1 MNDNLTEPQNPRNRL
16 SPSITLQFNPMSS
29 RSASPP
35 QSPSGLR
42 WRLGCLVAL
51 ASLLFVLG
59 WLGAVVYL
67 GLALQSNLQALE
79 ALSQR
84 PLDQVD
90 FHQAGQTLH
99 QARANS
105 ASLRRLASP
114 LLVITP
120 ALKWLPRY
128 GRDLSAARPLLD
140 LAADLTLSA
149 DEVFIAF
156 EPLLNGL
163 TASTSEGPFSLLAKT
178 LPTATPHVHAAS
190 QALKRV
196 ESLQSQL
203 NSADLSPEIQT
214 RLDRLNHYLPF
225 AHDGLEL
232 AQALPELAGLE
243 APQSYLLLVQ
253 NQDELRPTGGF
264 IGGAGIL
271 TVSHG
276 RIEEFYLIDSAAVDD
291 FTKGPYPAP
300 PAPLRRYMGLGLWSF
315 RDANWSPDFPTS
327 AQTAIRLYHLTQNH
341 KVEGVIAVEQ
351 TTVRLILEA
360 LEPVTVPGTSE
371 PVSAENIVDL
381 MRQSWS
387 VQPGERA
394 DNEWK
399 DHRKDLMIA
408 LGQKLLERL
417 QTSHDLSTWAAL
429 AQQVLTALDQRHL
442 LIYSTQPPLAARLAE
457 AGWDGGLQP
466 GSHDFLMVVDAN
478 VGYDRV
484 NPLIQESLHYTV
496 DLSNPARPTAF
507 LVVRYFNTTPVEAAC
522 RQPPEARRGEYIDSM
537 QQCYWDYWRVLAPAG
552 ITLLYASPNH
562 VSADELITRQGDT
575 TSPRARAGD
584 VGTTEISGI
593 FVLPPN
599 QSEEIRLIYELP
611 PSVLEVSG
619 SSEITYRLHLQK
631 QSGID
636 SLPVNLTLTYPA
648 AWQVKDSSIPSSG
661 QPPGELHSETKLLSD
676 LDLEVTF
683 SQTP

>member
-1 MNDNLTEPQNPRNRL
+1 
-16 SPSITLQFNPMSS
+16 
-29 RSASPP
+29 
-35 QSPSGLR
+35 
-42 WRLGCLVAL
+42 
-51 ASLLFVLG
+51 LG

-67 GLALQSNLQALE
+67 GLALQSDLQALE
-79 ALSQR
+79 AISQQ

-90 FHQAGQTLH
+90 LHQAGQTLH
-99 QARANS
+99 QARADS

-114 LLVITP
+114 LLIITP
-120 ALKWLPRY
+120 ALRWIPRY

-149 DEVFIAF
+149 DETFIAF

-163 TASTSEGPFSLLAKT
+163 TASTSEDLSSLLAKT
-178 LPTATPHVHAAS
+178 LPTTTPHLRVAS

-196 ESLQSQL
+196 ESNQSRF
-203 NSADLSPEIQT
+203 NSADLSPEIKT
-214 RLDRLNHYLPF
+214 RLDRLNHYLPL
-225 AHDGLEL
+225 ARSGLEL
-232 AQALPELAGLE
+232 AQALPELVGTE

-264 IGGAGIL
+264 IGGVGIL
-271 TVSHG
+271 TLNNG
-276 RIEEFYLIDSAAVDD
+276 QLEEFYLIDSAAIDD

-300 PAPLRRYMGLGLWSF
+300 PEPLRRYMGLGLWSF

-327 AQTAIRLYHLTQNH
+327 AQAAITLYHLTQNH

-351 TTVRLILEA
+351 TTLQLILEA
-360 LEPVTVPGTSE
+360 LGPVTVPGTSE
-371 PVSAENIVDL
+371 PVSAENVVDL
-381 MRQSWS
+381 MRQGWS
-387 VQPGERA
+387 VKPGERA

-399 DHRKDLMIA
+399 AHRKDLMIA

-417 QTSHDLSTWAAL
+417 QAGPDLSTWAAL
-429 AQQVLTALDQRHL
+429 ARNVLTGLNQRHL
-442 LIYSTQPPLAARLAE
+442 LIYSTVPTLAARLAE
-457 AGWDGGLQP
+457 AGWDGSLQP
-466 GSHDFLMVVDAN
+466 GRHDFLMVVDAN

-484 NPLIQESLHYTV
+484 NPLIQENLHYTV
-496 DLSNPARPTAF
+496 DLSDPDRPTAF
-507 LVVRYFNTTPVEAAC
+507 LVVRYFNTTSVAVAC
-522 RQPPEARRGEYIDSM
+522 QQPPPVLRGQYTDSM

-552 ITLLYASPNH
+552 IKLLYASPNH

-575 TSPRARAGD
+575 TSPRARAGA

-611 PSVLEVSG
+611 TSVLDKTAPG
-619 SSEITYRLHLQK
+619 EITYRLRLQK
-631 QSGID
+631 QSGVE
-636 SLPVNLTLTYPA
+636 SLLANLTLTYPA
-648 AWQVKDSSIPSSG
+648 AWQVKDSSISANRE
-661 QPPGELHSETKLLSD
+661 QPGELQYESKLLSD
-676 LDLEVTF
+676 LDLVVTF